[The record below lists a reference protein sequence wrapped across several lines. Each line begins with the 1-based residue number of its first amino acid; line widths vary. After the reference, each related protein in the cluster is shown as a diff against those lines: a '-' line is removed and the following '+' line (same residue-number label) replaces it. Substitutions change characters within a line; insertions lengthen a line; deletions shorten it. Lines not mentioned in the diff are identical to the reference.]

1 MKPLYLLSIAI
12 LAFGCANPKSII
24 SETDAKKID
33 LFNCTKEVDNLSPYI
48 DDVSVIQLEANSV
61 IVPTAS
67 KILTLDDKIFLFYG
81 EEIVEFDQK
90 GNYCRTIG
98 KLGNGPE
105 EFIHLGDICI
115 NAEQKEI
122 ICVTHKN
129 EIIRY
134 NITDGS
140 FIKKTKLDI
149 RGNTANGLLPLKNG
163 GVAVYFSNP
172 YMIDDHGYRL
182 VSFNEDGEIIDKGME
197 AKDSDFCISMSFK
210 PNVFQGYDNSYF
222 LSYEFGSCYSYIAQ
236 DGDIKSSFY
245 MDLGSKGLSKSYF
258 KNASDPWMLIG
269 DAFEDKGIKCPT
281 ALMTKN
287 DIYVSAFGENS
298 SVWNFITDGGKGIR
312 WQSSSADPVPPV
324 FFLAADKEYYY
335 FLYLE
340 YGHSET
346 TDPLK
351 RYVIDKTGL
360 ELKDNDN
367 PAVIKV
373 KFKI

>member
-1 MKPLYLLSIAI
+1 MKPLYFISIAI
-12 LAFGCANPKSII
+12 LALSCSNPKSII

-33 LFNCTKEVDNLSPYI
+33 LFGSTKKVDNLSPYI
-48 DDVSVIQLEANSV
+48 DDISVIRLEANSV

-81 EEIVEFDQK
+81 SEILEFDQK
-90 GNYCRTIG
+90 GNYCHTIG
-98 KLGNGPE
+98 KIGNGPE
-105 EFIHLGDICI
+105 EFIHLGDVCVDS
-115 NAEQKEI
+115 KRKDI
-122 ICVTHKN
+122 IGVTSKN

-134 NITDGS
+134 NSTNGS

-149 RGNTANGLLPLKNG
+149 SGNTVDGILPLKNG
-163 GVAVYFSNP
+163 GIAAYFSNP
-172 YMIDDHGYRL
+172 YKIEDKEYRL
-182 VSFNEDGEIIDKGME
+182 LHFNEDGKIVNKSME

-210 PNVFQGYDNSYF
+210 PSVFQGYDNSYF
-222 LSYEFGSCYSYIAQ
+222 LSYEFGSCYSYIDK
-236 DGDIKSSFY
+236 DGEINSSFY
-245 MDLGSKGLSKSYF
+245 MDFGGKGLSKDYF
-258 KNASDPWMLIG
+258 KDVSDPWMLVG
-269 DAFEDKGIKCPT
+269 DAFEDKRIKCPT
-281 ALMTKN
+281 SLMTKN
-287 DIYVSAFGENS
+287 NIYVSAFGENS
-298 SVWNFITDGGKGIR
+298 SVWNFITDGEKGIR

-324 FFLAADKEYYY
+324 FFLAADKDYYY